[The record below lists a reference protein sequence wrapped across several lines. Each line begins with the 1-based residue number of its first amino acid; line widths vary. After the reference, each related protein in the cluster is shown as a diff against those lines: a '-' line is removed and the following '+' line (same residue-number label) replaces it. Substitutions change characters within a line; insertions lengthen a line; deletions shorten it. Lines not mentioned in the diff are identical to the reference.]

1 MCGLVGFIDPHS
13 QFSQGDGI
21 RHVGRMADSLV
32 HRGPDDR
39 GVWCDLPAGVFLG
52 HRRLAIQDL
61 SPLGR
66 QPMQSPDGRWTIVF
80 NGEIYNFGPLR
91 QKLEDEGMAF
101 RGHSDTEVLLGMLAS
116 RGALRALRDA
126 RGMFAIAAWDA
137 QERNL
142 YLARDRLGEKPL
154 YYGWLGDAFVFASEL
169 RALFQ
174 HPAWKGQIDR
184 NALTSYLRYNSVPA
198 PMSIFQGIKKLEP
211 GALLTLNLAS
221 RDTRV
226 EQFWNPHDVLT
237 AAQGNPWLESPGELV
252 TQLDGLIGSAVA
264 DQMVS
269 DVPLGAFLSGGVD
282 SSLIAALMQSKSSR
296 PIRTF
301 TIGFGEKEYD
311 ESGYARQVAGVLGTD
326 HTEEHLS
333 GKDALA
339 RVPQLPECY
348 DEPFADSS
356 QLPTML
362 VSEIA
367 RKHVTVCL
375 SGDAGDELFGGY
387 TRYPQ
392 VLNRWQHISKVPT
405 SLRRIGSAA
414 VNGLPD
420 SVLALAGRASQ
431 RVRGGSLPDV
441 GLSYR
446 VRQKSSA
453 WAHGSLAHAYLR
465 SVSFWDRPEDVV
477 VQGSESF
484 ERETELARL
493 SLVESDPRLW
503 MRYRDALTYLPDD
516 ILTKVDR
523 ASMHVSLESRIPLL
537 DHRVVE
543 LAWRVPSNLCFHD
556 GFGKWPLRA
565 LLARYIPEELINR
578 PKMGFAVPLND
589 WLRGPLR
596 GWAEDL
602 LDPVRL
608 EREGWFRPGP
618 IRMRWDDLQAGGDS
632 HELALWS
639 ILMFQA
645 WKDHWSS
652 AISS

>member
-1 MCGLVGFIDPHS
+1 MCGLAGFVDLHAR
-13 QFSQGDGI
+13 FSQDDGL

-66 QPMQSPDGRWTIVF
+66 QPMQTSDDRWTIVF
-80 NGEIYNFGPLR
+80 NGEIYNFGELR
-91 QKLEDEGMAF
+91 QQLEQEGMAF

-126 RGMFAIAAWDA
+126 RGMFAIAAWDS

-169 RALFQ
+169 RALFE
-174 HPAWKGQIDR
+174 HPAWAGRLDR
-184 NALTSYLRYNSVPA
+184 NALTSYLRYNCVPS

-221 RDTRV
+221 RDIRV
-226 EQFWNPHDVLT
+226 ELFWNPHDVLA
-237 AAQGNPWLESPGELV
+237 AAQADPWRGSPTELV
-252 TQLDGLIGSAVA
+252 TELEELIGSAVA

-301 TIGFGEKEYD
+301 TIGFGEKEFD

-339 RVPQLPECY
+339 RVPRLPDCY

-392 VLNRWQHISKVPT
+392 VLNRWQRIARVPT

-414 VNGLPD
+414 VNGFPD

-431 RVRGGSLPDV
+431 RMRGGSLPEV

-446 VRQKSSA
+446 VRQKSSS
-453 WAHGSLAHAYLR
+453 WAYESLAHAYLR

-477 VQGSESF
+477 IQGSESF
-484 ERETELARL
+484 EREVELARL

-543 LAWRVPSNLCFHD
+543 LAWRVPSDLCFHD
-556 GFGKWPLRA
+556 GLGKWPLRA

-596 GWAEDL
+596 EWAEDL

-645 WKDHWSS
+645 WKYRWSS